1 MAVKDTDVN
10 FIQTRINE
18 IGCALF
24 SNDLEPEFCLF
35 NNVIKTIKTDSKGT
49 IWFLTSCKAEC
60 IKSLKGEFF
69 ACLNYY
75 QKGKDFR
82 LHITGKASIAETID
96 EVNGLKINSTEV
108 VLIKYQIDKAE
119 YFEYK
124 TAHDI
129 SLKKRFKKYIDGVLF
144 SNSHR
149 LYDFS
154 SSRHELRA

>member
-1 MAVKDTDVN
+1 MAIKDSDII

-18 IGCALF
+18 IECALF
-24 SNDLEPEFCLF
+24 SSDLESEFCLF
-35 NNVIKTIKTDSKGT
+35 NNVIKTIKTDSNGT

-60 IKSLKGEFF
+60 IKSFRGEFF

-82 LHITGKASIAETID
+82 LNITGKATIEETIFD
-96 EVNGLKINSTEV
+96 MDDAEIKSTGA
-108 VLIKYQIDKAE
+108 VLIKYKIDKAE
-119 YFEYK
+119 YFEYN
-124 TAHDI
+124 TGHEI
-129 SLKKRFKKYIDGVLF
+129 SFKQRFKKYIDGFLF

-154 SSRHELRA
+154 SSGHAQRA